1 MAAQVS
7 DWGGTLFPRCR
18 GGRGK
23 QLTMVMMF
31 VGRIELGDKPNI
43 VSALG
48 PHVIWLEAFM
58 EDKNEPCLIV
68 STTIN

>member
-1 MAAQVS
+1 
-7 DWGGTLFPRCR
+7 
-18 GGRGK
+18 
-23 QLTMVMMF
+23 MF